1 MLRLFDSSVSVSR
14 ARRGANRVSANSPVK
29 FGIETMLGIAFEWAV
44 SLFFDVVISVV
55 IERLKS
61 WNRKRVV

>member
-1 MLRLFDSSVSVSR
+1 
-14 ARRGANRVSANSPVK
+14 
-29 FGIETMLGIAFEWAV
+29 MLGIAFEWAV